1 MRTFNDRL
9 KHLIEA
15 LNFKAS
21 RKFDQ
26 EIGVPESQTTYI
38 TGPRQTIPRVDY
50 LQKIKARFSNVNIDW
65 LISGDG
71 EMFFAPPKKS
81 MDDLLAEL
89 EALKQERDLIKRENE
104 GLKNSVV
111 NLGLYQTA
119 QSANFYLVSMETPV
133 NENVIIFANRRAN
146 IAS

>member
-1 MRTFNDRL
+1 METFNDRL
-9 KHLIEA
+9 KQLIER
-15 LNFKAS
+15 LNFKSS

-50 LQKIKARFSNVNIDW
+50 LQKIKLRFTNVNTDW
-65 LISGDG
+65 LISGEGD
-71 EMFFAPPKKS
+71 MFFNPPKKS
-81 MDDLLAEL
+81 IEDLLAEV
-89 EALKQERDLIKRENE
+89 EVLKQERDLMRRENE

-111 NLGLYQTA
+111 NLGLFQNS
-119 QSANFYLVSMETPV
+119 QSVNFLPVSIETPV
-133 NENVIIFANRRAN
+133 NQKIRFFANSYAN